1 MWVAWNG
8 DIRFVDENGINKK
21 CFQKQEET
29 GMKVTK
35 KIKNGVNLT
44 LKTGLL

>member
-1 MWVAWNG
+1 
-8 DIRFVDENGINKK
+8 VDENGINKK
-21 CFQKQEET
+21 YIQKKEGT

-44 LKTGLL
+44 LKTGLM